1 MSLGTLIRRSTCSP
15 RKVLTFGH
23 PVLLRSTISSGGHS
37 PHRPWIRG
45 AKTKTVVKASS
56 LPQGALPPL
65 AQTGDDLAPK
75 KQYPTVLQQHLN
87 NVRKFKDCIVLTRV
101 GDFYEM
107 YFDQVD
113 EYAPLVNLKKA
124 KRATALGDVAM
135 AGFQHASLD
144 RYLKMFVQDLGKQ
157 VAISEQIRLPES
169 EREGRA
175 GAPMYDRKVTRVITA
190 GTLIDEN
197 FMDPYENNFLLAVH
211 LDASIRLGL
220 LSEARKEPHGD
231 DGRSQ
236 SVGLGWVDLSSGDF
250 FTQHINL
257 ASLSSLVAR
266 IRPREIVLDQSLE
279 STAQL
284 QLNTLLGEGAFSV
297 HFHQVTAQSST
308 AAEWSTMLEQ
318 PVPKKEVSAFSAEE
332 IVAGNL
338 VLDYVKEK
346 LIGQQIKL
354 QPPIRR
360 SEEENLSID
369 KQSLRGLE
377 IRSTLRDG
385 TFQGSLLHAVRQT
398 VTKSGARLLSQRLVS
413 PSMSLTVI
421 NRRLDLAQELL
432 NHDALREDVVALLR
446 RTADTLRLL
455 QRFSIG
461 KGDADD
467 LLSLARTVDLTVRL
481 AKLLQ
486 NHIEAQQSQN
496 DGVVDFGFLM
506 DIVSRLDTKSPSVIS
521 KRITDAIDED
531 GLNRQHVA
539 ELQERSDAEESAE
552 EAIAA
557 GEDTRKTAKS
567 SRRTSKKRATAEE
580 LMPEETW
587 IMRRRASSTLE
598 RAHSDL
604 DDLMGMK
611 SDLAQVLRRQLKND
625 SLTMKWSAQLGHFCH
640 IKGKEIKNE
649 LILRSDVRSVGS
661 TKSTKSFYVD
671 EWTQLAARID
681 ESKLRIRTEEERVFT
696 QLRNQVLENL
706 MTLRRNAAVLDELDV
721 GCSSATVA
729 KQRGLV
735 RPILNES
742 TTHKIVGGRHPTV
755 DASLKDSG
763 RLFTANDCAV
773 GDREKIYLI
782 TGPNMAGKSTYLR
795 QNALITI
802 LAQTGC
808 FVPADYAEIGLVD
821 KIFSRVGS
829 ADNLYQDQSTFMVEM
844 LETAEILKQATP
856 RSFVI
861 MDEVGRGTT
870 PEDGIAV
877 GYACLHHLHNVNRS
891 RTLFATHFH
900 ALADM
905 TSNFSALACYCTDI
919 AEEDDGSWAYVHR
932 LRRGVNRK
940 SHALK
945 VARLAGLPE
954 SAVEVAGAVLADM
967 QRPESAEIEKPS
979 TYAASA

>member
-1 MSLGTLIRRSTCSP
+1 MSLGALFRRSTCSP
-15 RKVLTFGH
+15 RRLLISCQLVLR
-23 PVLLRSTISSGGHS
+23 PALSPSNRLRQPSWT
-37 PHRPWIRG
+37 RG

-65 AQTGDDLAPK
+65 PQTEDDLAPK

-113 EYAPLVNLKKA
+113 EYAHLVNLKKA

-157 VAISEQIRLPES
+157 VAISEQIRLPDS

-211 LDASIRLGL
+211 LDAAILVELPSG
-220 LSEARKEPHGD
+220 ARKETHETYG
-231 DGRSQ
+231 S
-236 SVGLGWVDLSSGDF
+236 STTAGLSWLDLSSGDF
-250 FTQHINL
+250 YTQHISL

-266 IRPREIVLDQSLE
+266 IRPREIVLDQALE
-279 STAQL
+279 SNAQL
-284 QLNTLLGEGAFSV
+284 QLNTLLGEGGFSV
-297 HFHQVTAQSST
+297 HFHQINKQSST
-308 AAEWSTMLEQ
+308 VAEWSTMLEQ

-332 IVAGNL
+332 VVAGNL

-354 QPPIRR
+354 RPPVRR
-360 SEEENLSID
+360 SEEEFLSID

-413 PSMSLTVI
+413 PSMSLGVI
-421 NRRLDLAQELL
+421 NKRLDLAQELL
-432 NHDALREDVVALLR
+432 QHDALREDVVALLR

-467 LLSLARTVDLTVRL
+467 LLSLARTVDVTVRL

-486 NHIEAQQSQN
+486 DHIQAQQSRN
-496 DGVVDFGFLM
+496 HDIVDFGFLK
-506 DIVSRLDTKSPSVIS
+506 DILCRLDTKSPSVIS
-521 KRITDAIDED
+521 KRISDAIDED

-539 ELQERSDAEESAE
+539 QLQQRSDAEESAE

-557 GEDTRKTAKS
+557 GEASQKTAKS
-567 SRRTSKKRATAEE
+567 SRRTPKKTATAEE
-580 LMPEETW
+580 ISPEETW

-598 RAHSDL
+598 RAHTDL
-604 DDLMGMK
+604 DELMRMK
-611 SDLAQVLRRQLKND
+611 YDLAETLRQEFRD
-625 SLTMKWSAQLGHFCH
+625 ESMTMKWTAQLGHFCH
-640 IKGKEIKNE
+640 IKGKRIKNP
-649 LILRSDVRSVGS
+649 LLARSDVRSIGS
-661 TKSTKSFYVD
+661 TKSTMSFYID

-681 ESKLRIRTEEERVFT
+681 ESKLRIRTEEERVFSR
-696 QLRNQVLENL
+696 LRNQVLENL

-721 GCSSATVA
+721 ACSSATVA

-742 TTHKIVGGRHPTV
+742 TTHSIVGGRHPTV

-905 TSNFSALACYCTDI
+905 TSDFSALGCYCTDI

-967 QRPESAEIEKPS
+967 QRHESADAVNQS
-979 TYAASA
+979 RHAAAA